1 MNKELK
7 VKKIDELIKE
17 LSEYKSA
24 LLEDIPYENSKALDK
39 LIIDKDKNIS
49 ELFNWSSEKIRIEY
63 AEFSEEKKEVLL
75 MSLNNSFLA
84 KEIINGYVIS
94 DIDGN
99 VVVPSTKIFSNF
111 IAEIRKKFF
120 IEEKYIIELCKLN
133 ENRQLIVNF
142 MKDYNYN
149 SMSEYPGDLRFDF
162 DFNYVSF
169 KYDNDEIEVIDPTSE
184 IYNKFSKLYPK
195 AILSSIRPLGF

>member
-17 LSEYKSA
+17 LSKYKSA

-63 AEFSEEKKEVLL
+63 AEFSEEKKEVIL
-75 MSLNNSFLA
+75 MSLNTSFLA
-84 KEIINGYVIS
+84 KEIVNGYVVS
-94 DIDGN
+94 DMEGN
-99 VVVPSTKIFSNF
+99 VIVASTKIFSNF

-184 IYNKFSKLYPK
+184 IYNKFSKLCPK
-195 AILSSIRPLGF
+195 AVLSSIRPLGF

>member
-1 MNKELK
+1 
-7 VKKIDELIKE
+7 
-17 LSEYKSA
+17 
-24 LLEDIPYENSKALDK
+24 
-39 LIIDKDKNIS
+39 
-49 ELFNWSSEKIRIEY
+49 
-63 AEFSEEKKEVLL
+63 
-75 MSLNNSFLA
+75 
-84 KEIINGYVIS
+84 
-94 DIDGN
+94 
-99 VVVPSTKIFSNF
+99 
-111 IAEIRKKFF
+111 
-120 IEEKYIIELCKLN
+120 
-133 ENRQLIVNF
+133 

>member
-63 AEFSEEKKEVLL
+63 AEFSEEKKEVIL
-75 MSLNNSFLA
+75 MSLNTSFLA
-84 KEIINGYVIS
+84 KEIVNGYVVS
-94 DIDGN
+94 DMEGN
-99 VVVPSTKIFSNF
+99 VIVASTKIFSNF

-195 AILSSIRPLGF
+195 AVLSSIRPLGF

>member
-63 AEFSEEKKEVLL
+63 AEFSEEKKEVIL
-75 MSLNNSFLA
+75 MSLNTSFLA
-84 KEIINGYVIS
+84 KEIVNGYVVS
-94 DIDGN
+94 DMEGN
-99 VVVPSTKIFSNF
+99 VIVASTKIFSNF

-133 ENRQLIVNF
+133 KNRQLIVNF

-195 AILSSIRPLGF
+195 AVLSSIRPLGF

>member
-17 LSEYKSA
+17 LTEYKSA
-24 LLEDIPYENSKALDK
+24 LLEDIPYENSQKLDK
-39 LIIDKDKNIS
+39 LIIDRDNNIS
-49 ELFNWSSEKIRIEY
+49 DLFNWKSEKIKIEY
-63 AEFSEEKKEVLL
+63 AEFSEKNKEVIL
-75 MSLNNSFLA
+75 MSMNDSFMA
-84 KEIINGYVIS
+84 KEISNGYIIS
-94 DIDGN
+94 DINGN
-99 VVVPSTKIFSNF
+99 VIVPSTKIFSNF
-111 IAEIRKKFF
+111 IAEARKKFL
-120 IEEKYIIELCKLN
+120 IEEKYILELCKLN

-162 DFNYVSF
+162 DLNYVSF

-184 IYNKFSKLYPK
+184 IYDKFSKLYPK
-195 AILSSIRPLGF
+195 AVLSSIRPLGF

>member
-63 AEFSEEKKEVLL
+63 AEFSEEKKEVIL
-75 MSLNNSFLA
+75 MSLNTSFLA
-84 KEIINGYVIS
+84 KEIVNGYVVS
-94 DIDGN
+94 DMEGN
-99 VVVPSTKIFSNF
+99 VIVASTKIFSNF

-162 DFNYVSF
+162 DFNYISF

-195 AILSSIRPLGF
+195 AVLSSIRPLGF